1 MDSYRAKREVIESFL
16 SDLKRLLSS
25 AEFDIDRDFRI
36 TRSRPTEK
44 NGQTLIDLDF
54 NKEDVI
60 EELKKL
66 SISDYYQ
73 SLPDDKNPTMPD
85 FHVFYIFVSN
95 REIYVKVRIQYV
107 NNVLCVSFHFPMYSH
122 GKMPYNN
129 VYEG

>member
-1 MDSYRAKREVIESFL
+1 MDSYKAKREVIESFL
-16 SDLKRLLSS
+16 DDLKRLLSS
-25 AEFDIDRDFRI
+25 SEFDIDRDFRI
-36 TRSRPTEK
+36 TRSCPTEK
-44 NGQTLIDLDF
+44 NGQTLVALDF
-54 NKEDVI
+54 NKEDVV

-66 SISDYYQ
+66 TISNYYQ

-85 FHVFYIFVSN
+85 FHVFYIFVSE

-129 VYEG
+129 L

>member
-1 MDSYRAKREVIESFL
+1 MDSYKAKREVIESFWD
-16 SDLKRLLSS
+16 DLKRLLSS
-25 AEFDIDRDFRI
+25 SEFDIDRDLRI
-36 TRSRPTEK
+36 TRSCPTEK
-44 NGQTLIDLDF
+44 NGQTLVALDF
-54 NKEDVI
+54 NKEDVV

-66 SISDYYQ
+66 TISNYYQ

-85 FHVFYIFVSN
+85 FHVFYIFVSE

-129 VYEG
+129 L